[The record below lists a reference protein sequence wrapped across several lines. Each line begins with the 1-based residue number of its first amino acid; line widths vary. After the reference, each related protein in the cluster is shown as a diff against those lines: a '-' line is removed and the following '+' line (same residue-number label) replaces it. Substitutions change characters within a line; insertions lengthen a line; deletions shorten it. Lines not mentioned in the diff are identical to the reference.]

1 VSKSGFFR
9 RGGCNLREGS
19 GLNGPGGW
27 IHAEAGAEEAWD
39 KEIRDR
45 SERFDAGHT
54 KGISGPEV
62 FADLDWK
69 N

>member
-1 VSKSGFFR
+1 
-9 RGGCNLREGS
+9 
-19 GLNGPGGW
+19 LNGPGGW